1 MRVPDRH
8 VLDRV
13 PVALQMWELERG
25 ILTRA
30 WASEEARRR
39 VDLPCDAD
47 ALASACHAQE
57 PALLEWPGEGDA
69 WWRVQITPLGG
80 TAVLAAFMDITAHRA
95 HLRSL
100 RASEHLNGEILSRLQ
115 EGVVVIDMETRVVV
129 VNDAAAAL
137 YGVTVEEIAERPLS
151 AIPIDLLD
159 DRGHLLTDEQLPILR
174 ALRGDAVSGEVVR
187 FVRRD
192 GSLLWVEVH
201 ANPLRDEAG
210 ELYGAVASFDDVTA
224 RVEHDRRMRHE
235 ADHDALTGL
244 ANRRAL
250 ERTLEAALGRAS
262 ARSRAVGVVML
273 DLDGF
278 KAINDTHGHA
288 AGDAALREVAGR
300 LRRCVRERD
309 LVARLG
315 GDEFVVVLT
324 DLERPAAVAEA
335 VERLREALVPP
346 FGEMALGA
354 AIGVALFPSD
364 GGTAADLLAHAD
376 RAMYVDKGA
385 RNGSLR

>member
-1 MRVPDRH
+1 
-8 VLDRV
+8 
-13 PVALQMWELERG
+13 
-25 ILTRA
+25 
-30 WASEEARRR
+30 
-39 VDLPCDAD
+39 
-47 ALASACHAQE
+47 
-57 PALLEWPGEGDA
+57 
-69 WWRVQITPLGG
+69 
-80 TAVLAAFMDITAHRA
+80 
-95 HLRSL
+95 
-100 RASEHLNGEILSRLQ
+100 
-115 EGVVVIDMETRVVV
+115 VVV

-137 YGVTVEEIAERPLS
+137 YGVAVEEITDRPLS
-151 AIPIDLLD
+151 AIPIDMLD
-159 DRGHLLTDEQLPILR
+159 DRGHLLTDEQLPLVR
-174 ALRGDAVSGEVVR
+174 ALSGEQVSDQVVR

-192 GSLLWVEVH
+192 GSLLWVEIH
-201 ANPLRDEAG
+201 ANPLRDEQG

-224 RVEHDRRMRHE
+224 RVEQDRRTRHE

-262 ARSRAVGVVML
+262 ARSRSVGVVML

-309 LVARLG
+309 LVARFG

-324 DLERPAAVAEA
+324 DLEGNEA
-335 VERLREALVPP
+335 VVSSVERVREALLPP
-346 FGEMALGA
+346 FGELELRA

>member
-1 MRVPDRH
+1 
-8 VLDRV
+8 
-13 PVALQMWELERG
+13 MWELSGGE
-25 ILTRA
+25 LTRT

-39 VDLPCDAD
+39 ADLPCDRAQ
-47 ALASACHAQE
+47 LAAACQAQA
-57 PALLEWPGEGDA
+57 PAVLEWPGEADT

-80 TAVLAAFMDITAHRA
+80 TSVLAAFMDITAHRA

-115 EGVVVIDMETRVVV
+115 EGVVVVDMDARVVV

-137 YGVTVEEIAERPLS
+137 FGVAVQDIADRPVS
-151 AIPIDLLD
+151 GIPVDLLD
-159 DRGHLLTDEQLPILR
+159 DHGHLLSDEQQPLTR
-174 ALRGDAVSGEVVR
+174 ALLGEEVSDQVVR

-192 GSLLWVEVH
+192 GSLLWVEIH
-201 ANPLRDEAG
+201 ANPLRDEHG
-210 ELYGAVASFDDVTA
+210 EQYGAVASYDDVTA
-224 RVEHDRRMRHE
+224 RVEQDRRTRHE

-250 ERTLEAALGRAS
+250 ERTLEAALGRAA

-278 KAINDTHGHA
+278 KAINDTRGHA
-288 AGDAALREVAGR
+288 AGDSALREVAAR

-324 DLERPAAVAEA
+324 DLDRVDAVADS
-335 VERLREALVPP
+335 VERVREALTPS
-346 FGEMALGA
+346 FDDMELRA
-354 AIGVALFPSD
+354 AIGVALYPSD
-364 GGTAADLLAHAD
+364 GGTADDLLAHAD

>member
-1 MRVPDRH
+1 
-8 VLDRV
+8 
-13 PVALQMWELERG
+13 MWELSRG
-25 ILTRA
+25 ILTRT

-39 VDLPCDAD
+39 VELPCEPE
-47 ALASACHAQE
+47 ALAAACHAQE
-57 PALLEWPGEGDA
+57 PAVLEWPGNDDT

-80 TAVLAAFMDITAHRA
+80 TAVLAAFVDITAPRA

-100 RASEHLNGEILSRLQ
+100 KASEHLNGEILSRLQ
-115 EGVVVIDMETRVVV
+115 EGVVVVDMDSRVVV

-137 YGVTVEEIAERPLS
+137 FGVSVNELADRPLS
-151 AIPIDLLD
+151 AIPVDLLD
-159 DRGHLLTDEQLPILR
+159 DGGRLLTDEQLPLMR
-174 ALRGDAVSGEVVR
+174 ALRGEEVSDYVVR

-192 GSLLWVEVH
+192 GSLLWVEIH
-201 ANPLRDEAG
+201 ANPLHDERG
-210 ELYGAVASFDDVTA
+210 EQYGAVASYDDVTA
-224 RVEHDRRMRHE
+224 RVEQDRRTRHE

-244 ANRRAL
+244 ANRRSL
-250 ERTLEAALGRAS
+250 ERTLEAVLGRAA
-262 ARSRAVGVVML
+262 ARSRSVGVVML

-288 AGDAALREVAGR
+288 AGDAALREVAKR

-324 DLERPAAVAEA
+324 DLEAAGTVTDFVDRVRDALAAPYDSME
-335 VERLREALVPP
+335 LR
-346 FGEMALGA
+346 A
-354 AIGVALFPSD
+354 AAGVARFPSD
-364 GGTAADLLAHAD
+364 GSTAGELLAHAD

>member
-1 MRVPDRH
+1 
-8 VLDRV
+8 VLDQV
-13 PVALQMWELERG
+13 PVALQMWELSRG
-25 ILTRA
+25 LLKRT
-30 WASEEARRR
+30 WASEEARRT
-39 VDLPCDAD
+39 VDLPMEPD
-47 ALASACHAQE
+47 ALAAACQAQE
-57 PALLEWPGEGDA
+57 PAVLEWSGAGDR

-80 TAVLAAFMDITAHRA
+80 TSVLAAFMDITAHRA

-115 EGVVVIDMETRVVV
+115 EGVVVIDLDARVVV
-129 VNDAAAAL
+129 VNDAAAAV
-137 YGVTVEEIAERPLS
+137 YGVAVEDIADQPLS
-151 AIPIDLLD
+151 AIPVDLLD
-159 DRGHLLTDEQLPILR
+159 ERGHLLTDEQLPILR
-174 ALRGDAVSGEVVR
+174 ALKGEEVSDQVVR

-201 ANPLRDEAG
+201 ANPLRDEDG

-224 RVEHDRRMRHE
+224 RVEEDRRTRHE

-250 ERTLEAALGRAS
+250 ERTLETALSRAG
-262 ARSRAVGVVML
+262 ARSRSVGVIML

-324 DLERPAAVAEA
+324 DLEGVGAVAEA
-335 VERLREALVPP
+335 VGRVREALHPP
-346 FGEMALGA
+346 FGEMELRAG
-354 AIGVALFPSD
+354 IGVALFPLD
-364 GGTAADLLAHAD
+364 GRTAADLLAHAD
-376 RAMYVDKGA
+376 RTMYMDKGA